1 MRQESVCN
9 GSGQSD
15 IVFHEPGSFISET
28 CAEGSE
34 TSALG
39 LQMRVVRHCAPTLA
53 GMKCGSMFRLNSD
66 PHDILSEVRELEK
79 TLSRRGVR
87 IDALQVDGSGCL
99 LYVYRPKLLE
109 AKISDPAVRDFLTKY
124 GYCLGSVPSTVA
136 ELTRRFSR
144 CSMPPEVGVFLDYP
158 LEDVTGYIEN
168 EGRCCKSI
176 GCWKVYGDV
185 SAAEKRFR
193 CFKKCKNVF
202 VRRFEEGSSLERL
215 AVRC

>member
-1 MRQESVCN
+1 MRPDSVCN
-9 GSGQSD
+9 RSGQSD
-15 IVFHEPGSFISET
+15 IVFHEPGSFDVET

-34 TSALG
+34 TSVLD

-66 PHDILSEVRELEK
+66 PHDILSEVSELER
-79 TLSRRGVR
+79 TLSHRGVR

-109 AKISDPAVRDFLTKY
+109 AKIADPAVKDFLARY
-124 GYCLGSVPSTVA
+124 GYGLKSVSSTIS
-136 ELTRRFSR
+136 ELTLRFAR
-144 CSMPPEVGVFLDYP
+144 CSMPPEVGIFLDYP
-158 LEDVTGYIEN
+158 MEDVIGYIEN
-168 EGRCCKSI
+168 EGRCCKCI

-185 SAAEKRFR
+185 LAAEKRFK